1 MNQQKRN
8 YNNRTIIHKSFIN
21 CKYTFIL
28 WSFRKLIGCFNLFPD
43 HDCFLCFWKVLKY
56 FKSVETGDVM
66 LRKVRLII
74 PIILFA
80 FAWCD
85 AILQSWWWGQ
95 SSCFVSYFCP
105 LKPNLVCKQGEKQRI
120 LVLVVLMQALWGK
133 EFCKYFLG
141 TPHQFA
147 VPIVASYIWEGCDQ
161 VQYSTF

>member
-8 YNNRTIIHKSFIN
+8 YNHRTIIHKPFIN

-85 AILQSWWWGQ
+85 AVLQSWWWGQ
-95 SSCFVSYFCP
+95 SSWFP
-105 LKPNLVCKQGEKQRI
+105 LKKTSLVCKQGEKQRI
-120 LVLVVLMQALWGK
+120 LVLVVLMHYGGRNFVNSFWVHPTNLQ
-133 EFCKYFLG
+133 FLL
-141 TPHQFA
+141 
-147 VPIVASYIWEGCDQ
+147 
-161 VQYSTF
+161 

>member
-1 MNQQKRN
+1 MKKQKKN
-8 YNNRTIIHKSFIN
+8 YNNRTIIHKPFIN

-56 FKSVETGDVM
+56 FKSVEMGDVM

-85 AILQSWWWGQ
+85 AVLQSWWWGQ
-95 SSCFVSYFCP
+95 SSWFPLKKPVLFVSRERNRGFWSWLC
-105 LKPNLVCKQGEKQRI
+105 LCIMGGGI
-120 LVLVVLMQALWGK
+120 L
-133 EFCKYFLG
+133 
-141 TPHQFA
+141 
-147 VPIVASYIWEGCDQ
+147 
-161 VQYSTF
+161 